1 MKRTK
6 KNPRGAGRPKL
17 GKVRLVVTV
26 SREFRNEVYATAKVL
41 STTLGDALQTL
52 HQE

>member
-26 SREFRNEVYATAKVL
+26 SLEFRNKVCAAAKAR
-41 STTLGDALQTL
+41 STTLGDALQML
-52 HQE
+52 HQQ